1 MWMYLIIH
9 WFFSVKSVKN
19 KTKFFADQLESS
31 MDGMGT
37 NDRTL
42 IRIIVGRSE
51 IDLGDI
57 KEEYFKLFERP
68 LEERIAVSLS
78 PLSLIKSAVTF
89 QFKKI
94 PKLIL
99 LQAKIFVT
107 GPNTKIV
114 IFKQLVGK
122 VKKKLVL
129 KIMNLH
135 KIIFILNNPSKVKIF
150 SKLIT
155 RIVNFSSTFLKN
167 S

>member
-1 MWMYLIIH
+1 MISLARPIH
-9 WFFSVKSVKN
+9 KYKAEKVNVLNNSLFFSVKSVKN

-68 LEERIAVSLS
+68 LEERIAVSPL
-78 PLSLIKSAVTF
+78 PLSLIKSAYSF

-99 LQAKIFVT
+99 LQTKISVT
-107 GPNTKIV
+107 GQNTKIV
-114 IFKQLVGK
+114 VFNQLGRKSFFSNILVRK
-122 VKKKLVL
+122 TLLYLKKLC
-129 KIMNLH
+129 
-135 KIIFILNNPSKVKIF
+135 F
-150 SKLIT
+150 
-155 RIVNFSSTFLKN
+155 
-167 S
+167 

>member
-1 MWMYLIIH
+1 MNVINNLL
-9 WFFSVKSVKN
+9 FFFTVKSVKN

-68 LEERIAVSLS
+68 LEERIAVS
-78 PLSLIKSAVTF
+78 PLPLLLTKSAFIF

-94 PKLIL
+94 QKLTL
-99 LQAKIFVT
+99 LL
-107 GPNTKIV
+107 TKICYRSK
-114 IFKQLVGK
+114 FKGC
-122 VKKKLVL
+122 
-129 KIMNLH
+129 NL
-135 KIIFILNNPSKVKIF
+135 
-150 SKLIT
+150 
-155 RIVNFSSTFLKN
+155 
-167 S
+167 